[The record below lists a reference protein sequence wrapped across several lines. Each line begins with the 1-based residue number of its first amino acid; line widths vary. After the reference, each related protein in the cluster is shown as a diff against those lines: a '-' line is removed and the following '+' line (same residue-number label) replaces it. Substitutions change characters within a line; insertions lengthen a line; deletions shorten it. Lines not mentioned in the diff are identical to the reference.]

1 MTYLFASLVG
11 KEAAKLEA
19 NMTRGMV
26 ATRVEL
32 WGRVGLAP
40 RVKSG
45 NGITLSLLEDTRV
58 RNNFWALY
66 KHQKEKP
73 KKQKSCAWQLSKF
86 ANISKYL
93 NITIWVLKKQ
103 FSQNNKM
110 LEIGSKF
117 K

>member
-1 MTYLFASLVG
+1 MFASLVG

-45 NGITLSLLEDTRV
+45 NGIT
-58 RNNFWALY
+58 
-66 KHQKEKP
+66 
-73 KKQKSCAWQLSKF
+73 
-86 ANISKYL
+86 
-93 NITIWVLKKQ
+93 
-103 FSQNNKM
+103 
-110 LEIGSKF
+110 
-117 K
+117 